1 MGKKTEV
8 KKHQIGVLGCSSDA
22 EISPK
27 VKKLAEEIGQEIAK
41 THSILICGGL
51 DGIMKFV
58 AKGAKKNGGL
68 VIGIVPLLDK
78 KIANKFIDV
87 VICSGMEYYLR
98 GNIVAHSSDAI
109 IALPGETGTLAEICT
124 AIGYE
129 KPIILLKENDA
140 LAGLPIR
147 RLFDKRKKS
156 NLLYANGAKDAVSKA
171 INYLKGKNARNNN
184 Q

>member
-1 MGKKTEV
+1 MV
-8 KKHQIGVLGCSSDA
+8 KMHQIGVFGCSNDS

-41 THSILICGGL
+41 ANSILVCGGL
-51 DGIMKFV
+51 DGVMKFA

-68 VIGIVPLLDK
+68 VVGIVPFLDK
-78 KIANKFIDV
+78 KIANKFVDI

-98 GNIVAHSSDAI
+98 GNLVTHSSDAV

-129 KPIILLKENDA
+129 KPIILLKTNDA
-140 LAGLPIR
+140 LANLPIR

-156 NLLYANGAKDAVSKA
+156 NLIYANGAKDAVSKA
-171 INYLKGKNARNNN
+171 IDYLKGKKCKK